1 MLRRRERGPLDACT
15 RDRRGDRQV
24 YRWLG
29 TVRSAY
35 ADLDRPVTGA
45 GAPVAA
51 RLGAAVR
58 APPRSRPPRGAA
70 PLRRLTA

>member
-1 MLRRRERGPLDACT
+1 MLRRRERGPPDACT

-24 YRWLG
+24 YRRLG

-35 ADLDRPVTGA
+35 AGLDRPVSGA

-51 RLGAAVR
+51 RRGGAGP
-58 APPRSRPPRGAA
+58 APVPSTAGGRPAA
-70 PLRRLTA
+70 